1 MLFFVREIENKD
13 ILLFHALNVSY
24 CKFLKIKF
32 SFRTNWFF
40 KPLFTYFR
48 YKQEMHSVGLLVT
61 IWSSK

>member
-40 KPLFTYFR
+40 QPLFTYFR
-48 YKQEMHSVGLLVT
+48 NKQEMHSVGLLVT